1 MSTTGK
7 SFLFTVWEGGGNV
20 PPTLA
25 VARKLIAAGH
35 HVRVMSDACNRP
47 EAEAVGA
54 EFIAWTHA
62 PSRTDKLASSD
73 VIADWEPSDP
83 LEALGRVFERIM
95 FGPSG
100 DYARDV
106 VTEVARA
113 RPDAIV
119 TSEMLFGAMAGA
131 EASRV
136 PLVLFCPNVPLF
148 PVEGVPPIGPG
159 LTPARTDEERAMH
172 AEISQ
177 GLAQIFNQG
186 LPALNATRRSLE
198 LPELDHVL
206 QQPAGAASILF
217 GTARA
222 FDFAPPALPPRHY
235 YVAPQLHDTA
245 RIEDWTSPWP
255 TDDTRPLAVLS
266 FSTTFQN
273 QGAALQRVI
282 DAFAGLPLRLLVTL
296 GPALNPKD
304 FRTSDNVRLVTQAPH
319 GVVMP
324 EAALVIA
331 HGGHGTVMRGL
342 VNDRPLLV
350 MPMGRDQT
358 DNAVRVEARGAG
370 LTLDPKT
377 ASTAE
382 IRAAVLRLASEASFA
397 ENARRLG
404 AEIRAEMEGSPVVAL
419 LEEAVGPVAAAA

>member
-35 HVRVMSDACNRP
+35 RVRVMSDACNRP

-54 EFIAWTHA
+54 EFIAWTLA
-62 PSRTDKLASSD
+62 PSRTDKSAASD
-73 VIADWEPSDP
+73 IIADWEANDP
-83 LEALGRVFERIM
+83 FEALGRVFERIM

-100 DYARDV
+100 EYARDV
-106 VTEVARA
+106 VAEINRA
-113 RPDAIV
+113 RPDAVV

-131 EASRV
+131 EAARV
-136 PLVLFCPNVPLF
+136 PLALFCPNVPLF

-159 LTPARTDEERAMH
+159 LTPARTAEERAMH
-172 AEISQ
+172 ADISQ
-177 GLAQIFNQG
+177 GLAQVFNQG
-186 LPALNATRRSLE
+186 LPALNAARRSVGLTA
-198 LPELDHVL
+198 LDHVL
-206 QQPAGAASILF
+206 AQPARAASILF

-245 RIEDWTSPWP
+245 RAEDWTSPWP
-255 TDDTRPLAVLS
+255 AGDTRPLAVLS

-273 QGAALQRVI
+273 QGAALQKVI

-296 GPALNPKD
+296 GPALDPTD
-304 FRTSDNVRLVTQAPH
+304 FRMGDNVQLVAQAPH
-319 GVVMP
+319 GVVMT

-342 VNDRPLLV
+342 VNDCPLLV

-370 LTLDPKT
+370 LTLDPKS
-377 ASTAE
+377 ARVE
-382 IRAAVLRLASEASFA
+382 DIRAAVLRLTQEASFA
-397 ENARRLG
+397 ESARHLG
-404 AEIRAEMEGSPVVAL
+404 TAIRAEMERSPVVTL
-419 LEEAVGPVAAAA
+419 LEEAAGPVAAAA